1 VVPVKPGR
9 PDETRDAICGVL
21 QVLQSAS
28 GYRFG
33 MEAVF
38 LCGFVRGRARRA
50 VDLGTGSGV
59 IPLMLARFGKADS
72 VVGVEIQAQMADRAR
87 RSVLDNRLQSR
98 IEILAADVRRLEG
111 LLPRAAFDL
120 VTANPPYGRAGA
132 GKTPAGRERALA
144 RQEAHGTLEDF
155 VSAAAWLLRPGGRLC
170 LVFPPPRLPE
180 ALRHAEAHGLR
191 PTRLRLIQ
199 GRVGLK
205 PKNCLLESIRGG
217 RAALSVEAPLIVEG
231 PDGKTTPEAEAWL
244 YPEGRG

>member
-1 VVPVKPGR
+1 MLPGR
-9 PDETRDAICGVL
+9 SGFQEETRDAICGVL
-21 QVLQSAS
+21 QVLQSAN

-59 IPLMLARFGKADS
+59 IPLILTRFGKADS
-72 VVGVEIQAQMADRAR
+72 VVGVEIQAPMADRAR
-87 RSVLDNRLQSR
+87 RSVQGNRLQR
-98 IEILAADVRRLEG
+98 RVEILTADVRRLDG

-120 VTANPPYGRAGA
+120 ITANPPYARAGA
-132 GKTPAGRERALA
+132 GKTPRERERALA

-155 VSAAAWLLRPGGRLC
+155 VAAAAWLLKPGGRLC
-170 LVFPPPRLPE
+170 LVFPPQRLPE
-180 ALRHAEAHGLR
+180 ALRFAEGHGLR

-199 GRVGLK
+199 GRTGLK
-205 PKNCLLESIRGG
+205 PKTCLLEAVRGG
-217 RAALSVEAPLIVEG
+217 RAALDVEAPLIVEG
-231 PDGKTTPEAEAWL
+231 ADGKTTPEADAWL